1 MQLVKRFRRGI
12 NRAMLLLMF
21 LPTALSITGPDLA
34 QSAAVPA
41 ADIVSA
47 VLKGNQA
54 ASDVLT
60 SLGVLSPQ
68 EGADFAYLSTGRVG
82 QSPEPGQDLPPM
94 GKPQGD
100 RSTVILNLTAPSNA
114 NSFAFD
120 FYFLSAEY
128 PEFVGSAFNDE
139 FVAQVTGSAWS
150 GNAALDSSGNSISV
164 NSALFSVTQS
174 SQLSGTGFDNG
185 VGGGT
190 GWLTVVIPATPG
202 DTITLVLS
210 IYDVTDGVYD
220 SGVLVDDFYWSET
233 EITTPIIVSDVDI
246 DFLTPKRGPVAGG
259 VTTTV
264 VGSGFNESC
273 SVTFDNVD
281 AVSTTLVSATELL
294 VEVPP
299 HAPDLVDVKVACIGI
314 EDELIGGYTYYDEDS
329 GEIPP
334 LIEGVEPYQL
344 DVLGGETVLV
354 IGQDFQEG
362 LELRLDNDIL
372 PVTFIDSGSFEF
384 ESPEHAEG
392 LADLQVTNPSGL
404 VDLRS
409 GAVLFVAQPTWPPE
423 ETGVIDSGGMDTGGT
438 ETGPGKL
445 DGCGCTAQPQ
455 TAPWFG
461 ALLVPLLVLFRRRT

>member
-1 MQLVKRFRRGI
+1 
-12 NRAMLLLMF
+12 MLLLLI
-21 LPTALSITGPDLA
+21 LPTALSTTGPDLA
-34 QSAAVPA
+34 QSAAVPS

-47 VLKGNQA
+47 VLKGNKA

-60 SLGVLSPQ
+60 SLGILTPQ

-94 GKPQGD
+94 GRPQGD
-100 RSTVILNLTAPSNA
+100 RSTVTLTLTVPSNA

-128 PEFVGSAFNDE
+128 PEFVGSPYNDE
-139 FVAQVTGSAWS
+139 FVAEVTGSAWS
-150 GNAALDSSGNSISV
+150 GNAALDSAGNAISV

-190 GWLTVVIPATPG
+190 GWLTVVVPATPG
-202 DTITLVLS
+202 DSLTLVLS
-210 IYDVTDGVYD
+210 VYDVTDGVYD
-220 SGVLVDDFYWSET
+220 SGVLIDNFYWSEA
-233 EITTPIIVSDVDI
+233 EITTPVIISDVDI

-259 VTTTV
+259 VMTTV

-281 AVSTTLVSATELL
+281 AISTTWVSATELL
-294 VEVPP
+294 AEVPP
-299 HAPDLVDVKVACIGI
+299 HAPELVDVKVACLAV
-314 EDELIGGYTYYDEDS
+314 EDNLIGGYTYYDETA

-334 LIEGVEPYQL
+334 LIQAVEPYQL
-344 DVLGGETVLV
+344 DVLGGEKVLV

-372 PVTFIDSGSFEF
+372 PVTFIDSESFEF
-384 ESPEHAEG
+384 QSPEHAEG
-392 LADLQVTNPSGL
+392 LADVQVTNPSGL

-409 GAVLFVAQPTWPPE
+409 GAVLFVAQPTWPLEDTAPAD
-423 ETGVIDSGGMDTGGT
+423 TANADTGNP
-438 ETGPGKL
+438 ESGPGKI
-445 DGCGCTAQPQ
+445 DGCGCAVQPQ
-455 TAPWFG
+455 ATPWFG
-461 ALLVPLLVLFRRRT
+461 ALFLPLLVLFRRRS

>member
-1 MQLVKRFRRGI
+1 MKEG
-12 NRAMLLLMF
+12 MLLVLF
-21 LPTALSITGPDLA
+21 PTAIATTGPDLA
-34 QSAAVPA
+34 QSAAVPS

-60 SLGVLSPQ
+60 SLGVLSPT
-68 EGADFAYLSTGRVG
+68 EGTDFAYLSTGRVG

-94 GKPQGD
+94 GRPQGD
-100 RSTVILNLTAPSNA
+100 RSTVTLTLTAPANA

-128 PEFVGSAFNDE
+128 PEYVGSPYNDE
-139 FVAQVTGSAWS
+139 FVAEVTGSAWS
-150 GNAALDSSGNSISV
+150 GNAALDSSGNAISV

-190 GWLTVVIPATPG
+190 GWLTVVVPATPG

-210 IYDVTDGVYD
+210 VYDVTDGVYD

-233 EITTPIIVSDVDI
+233 EITTPVIISDVDI
-246 DFLTPKRGPVAGG
+246 DFLTPKRGPTTGG
-259 VTTTV
+259 VTTSV

-273 SVTFDNVD
+273 AVTFDNVP
-281 AVSTTLVSATELL
+281 AVSTTMQSETELL

-299 HAPDLVDVKVACIGI
+299 HAPELVDVNVACLGV
-314 EDELIGGYTYYDEDS
+314 EDDLVGGYTYYDEEV

-334 LIEGVEPYQL
+334 LIQSVSPYQL
-344 DVLGGETVLV
+344 DVLGGETVGV
-354 IGQDFQEG
+354 SGQDFEEG
-362 LELRLDNDIL
+362 LELRLDNDIMS
-372 PVTFIDSGSFEF
+372 VTFIDSETLEF
-384 ESPEHAEG
+384 VSPEHAEG
-392 LADLQVTNPSGL
+392 LADVQVTNPNGL

-409 GAVLFVAQPTWPPE
+409 GAVLFVAQPTWPLE
-423 ETGVIDSGGMDTGGT
+423 DTGLADSGTLDTGEAGS
-438 ETGPGKL
+438 GDGKVG
-445 DGCGCTAQPQ
+445 GCGCAVQP
-455 TAPWFG
+455 TSKSVFW
-461 ALLVPLLVLFRRRT
+461 PLLLPLIALFRRRL